1 MLGVKCKYN
10 EEKKGRKE
18 MKRNYEEM
26 TVTELRAE
34 TRQRGLP
41 QQKNG
46 KKFTK
51 IELID
56 RLKQDDMKFGV
67 SEEENKI
74 KKEKKEWKKPE
85 IVITKEEEKQEVTI
99 EQVTSEITK
108 LQDKLSGTATKE
120 DIQIG
125 SFVVFVKYTE
135 RKGRSVIKRLLT
147 GKITE
152 IDRKNEIV
160 KVETPVGTCFTM
172 SYASLLFCKRPGDR
186 KGFPDEIVEAF
197 DIQKKERES
206 YKKRIAY
213 TSGKQYMNR
222 GV

>member
-1 MLGVKCKYN
+1 MLGVKCKYS

-18 MKRNYEEM
+18 MKRNYKEM

-34 TRQRGLP
+34 TRRRGLP

-46 KKFTK
+46 KKFVKT
-51 IELID
+51 ELVE
-56 RLKQDDMKFGV
+56 RLKQDDMKF
-67 SEEENKI
+67 SAEEERET
-74 KKEKKEWKKPE
+74 KKKWEKPE
-85 IVITKEEEKQEVTI
+85 VVITKAEEKQEITI

-147 GKITE
+147 GKVIE

-160 KVETPVGTCFTM
+160 KVETPVGICYTM
-172 SYASLLFCKRPGDR
+172 SYASLLFCKRPDDR
-186 KGFPDEIVEAF
+186 KRFPDEIVEAF
-197 DIQKKERES
+197 DLQKKERES

>member
-1 MLGVKCKYN
+1 
-10 EEKKGRKE
+10 

-51 IELID
+51 VELIE
-56 RLKQDDMKFGV
+56 RLKQDDMKFSI
-67 SEEENKI
+67 SESEKESKT
-74 KKEKKEWKKPE
+74 KKKKKEWKKPE

-172 SYASLLFCKRPGDR
+172 SYVSLLFCKRPGDR

-206 YKKRIAY
+206 YKKRLAY
-213 TSGKQYMNR
+213 TSDKQYVNR
-222 GV
+222 SV

>member
-1 MLGVKCKYN
+1 MLGVKCKYS

-18 MKRNYEEM
+18 MKRNYKEM
-26 TVTELRAE
+26 TVAELRAE
-34 TRQRGLP
+34 TRRRGLP

-46 KKFTK
+46 KKFVKT
-51 IELID
+51 ELVE
-56 RLKQDDMKFGV
+56 RLEQDDMKFNV
-67 SEEENKI
+67 EEERET
-74 KKEKKEWKKPE
+74 KKKWEKPE
-85 IVITKEEEKQEVTI
+85 VVITKVEKKQEVTI

-108 LQDKLSGTATKE
+108 LQDKLSGTARKE

-147 GKITE
+147 GKVIE

-160 KVETPVGTCFTM
+160 KVETPVGVCYTM
-172 SYASLLFCKRPGDR
+172 SYASLLFCKRPDDR
-186 KGFPDEIVEAF
+186 KRFPDEIVEVF
-197 DIQKKERES
+197 DLQKKERES

-213 TSGKQYMNR
+213 MSGKQHVNR

>member
-1 MLGVKCKYN
+1 
-10 EEKKGRKE
+10 
-18 MKRNYEEM
+18 MKRNYKEM

-41 QQKNG
+41 QQKDG
-46 KKFTK
+46 KKFAKT
-51 IELID
+51 ELIE
-56 RLKQDDMKFGV
+56 RLEQDDLKFGA
-67 SEEENKI
+67 SEEENKT
-74 KKEKKEWKKPE
+74 KKEWKKPE

-99 EQVTSEITK
+99 EQVTSEITN

-120 DIQIG
+120 DIQID

-147 GKITE
+147 GKVIE

-160 KVETPVGTCFTM
+160 KVETPVGICYTM
-172 SYASLLFCKRPGDR
+172 SYASLLFCKRPDDR
-186 KGFPDEIVEAF
+186 KRFPDEIVEAF
-197 DIQKKERES
+197 DVQKKEREA

-213 TSGKQYMNR
+213 TSGKKYVNR
-222 GV
+222 GI

>member
-1 MLGVKCKYN
+1 MLGVKCKYS

-18 MKRNYEEM
+18 MKRNYKEM

-34 TRQRGLP
+34 TRRRGLP

-46 KKFTK
+46 KKFVKT
-51 IELID
+51 ELVE
-56 RLKQDDMKFGV
+56 RLEQNDMKFGV

-108 LQDKLSGTATKE
+108 LQDKLSGTARKK

-147 GKITE
+147 GKVIE

-160 KVETPVGTCFTM
+160 KVETPVGVCYTM
-172 SYASLLFCKRPGDR
+172 SYASLLFCKRPDDR
-186 KGFPDEIVEAF
+186 KRFPDEIVEAF
-197 DIQKKERES
+197 DLQKKERER
-206 YKKRIAY
+206 YKKRIAC
-213 TSGKQYMNR
+213 TSGKQYVNR
-222 GV
+222 GM

>member
-1 MLGVKCKYN
+1 
-10 EEKKGRKE
+10 
-18 MKRNYEEM
+18 MKRNYKEM

-41 QQKNG
+41 QQKDG
-46 KKFTK
+46 KKFAKT
-51 IELID
+51 ELIE
-56 RLKQDDMKFGV
+56 RLEQDDLKFGA
-67 SEEENKI
+67 SEEENKT
-74 KKEKKEWKKPE
+74 KKEWKKPE

-99 EQVTSEITK
+99 EQVTSEITN

-120 DIQIG
+120 DIQID

-172 SYASLLFCKRPGDR
+172 SYASLLFCKRPDDR
-186 KGFPDEIVEAF
+186 KRFPDEIVEAF
-197 DIQKKERES
+197 DVQKKEREA

-213 TSGKQYMNR
+213 TSGKQYVNR
-222 GV
+222 GI

>member
-1 MLGVKCKYN
+1 MLGVKCKYS

-18 MKRNYEEM
+18 MKRNYKEM

-46 KKFTK
+46 KKFVKT
-51 IELID
+51 ELIE
-56 RLKQDDMKFGV
+56 RLEQDDLKFGA
-67 SEEENKI
+67 EEERET
-74 KKEKKEWKKPE
+74 KKKWEKPE
-85 IVITKEEEKQEVTI
+85 VVITKVEEKQEVTI

-108 LQDKLSGTATKE
+108 LQDRLSGTATKE

-147 GKITE
+147 GKVIE

-160 KVETPVGTCFTM
+160 KVETPVGICYTM
-172 SYASLLFCKRPGDR
+172 SYASLLFCKRPDDR
-186 KGFPDEIVEAF
+186 KRFPDEIVEAF
-197 DIQKKERES
+197 DLQKKERER
-206 YKKRIAY
+206 YKKRIAC
-213 TSGKQYMNR
+213 TSGKQYVNR
-222 GV
+222 GM

>member
-1 MLGVKCKYN
+1 
-10 EEKKGRKE
+10 
-18 MKRNYEEM
+18 MKRNYKEM
-26 TVTELRAE
+26 TVAELRAE
-34 TRQRGLP
+34 TRRRGLP

-46 KKFTK
+46 KKFVKT
-51 IELID
+51 ELVE
-56 RLKQDDMKFGV
+56 RLEQDDMKFNV
-67 SEEENKI
+67 EEERET
-74 KKEKKEWKKPE
+74 KKKWEKPE
-85 IVITKEEEKQEVTI
+85 VVITKVEKKQEVTI

-108 LQDKLSGTATKE
+108 LQDKLSGTARKE

-147 GKITE
+147 GKVIE

-160 KVETPVGTCFTM
+160 KVETPVGVCYTM
-172 SYASLLFCKRPGDR
+172 SYASLLFCKRPDDR
-186 KGFPDEIVEAF
+186 KRFPDEIVEVF
-197 DIQKKERES
+197 DLQKKERES

-213 TSGKQYMNR
+213 MSGKQHVNR

>member
-1 MLGVKCKYN
+1 
-10 EEKKGRKE
+10 

-26 TVTELRAE
+26 TVTELRVE

-51 IELID
+51 VELIE
-56 RLKQDDMKFGV
+56 RLKQDDVKFGV
-67 SEEENKI
+67 SKEEN
-74 KKEKKEWKKPE
+74 KEKKEWKKPE
-85 IVITKEEEKQEVTI
+85 IVITNEEEKQEVTI
-99 EQVTSEITK
+99 EQVTNEITN

-147 GKITE
+147 GKIIE

-172 SYASLLFCKRPGDR
+172 SYVSLLFCKRPGDR

-197 DIQKKERES
+197 DMQKKEREN

-213 TSGKQYMNR
+213 TSDKQYVNR

>member
-108 LQDKLSGTATKE
+108 LQDKLSGTARKE
-120 DIQIG
+120 DVQIG

-197 DIQKKERES
+197 DIQKKEREN

-213 TSGKQYMNR
+213 TSDKQYVNR

>member
-1 MLGVKCKYN
+1 MLGVKCKYS

-51 IELID
+51 VELIE

-67 SEEENKI
+67 SEEENKT
-74 KKEKKEWKKPE
+74 KKEWKKPE

-120 DIQIG
+120 DIQIS

-172 SYASLLFCKRPGDR
+172 SYVSLLFCKRPGDR
-186 KGFPDEIVEAF
+186 KEFPDEIVEAF
-197 DIQKKERES
+197 DMQKKERES

-213 TSGKQYMNR
+213 TSDKQYVNR

>member
-1 MLGVKCKYN
+1 MLGVKCKYS

-18 MKRNYEEM
+18 MKRNYKEM

-51 IELID
+51 AELTE
-56 RLKQDDMKFGV
+56 RLEQDDLKFGA
-67 SEEENKI
+67 SEEER
-74 KKEKKEWKKPE
+74 ETKKEWEKPE
-85 IVITKEEEKQEVTI
+85 VVITKVEEKQEVTI

-147 GKITE
+147 GKVIE

-160 KVETPVGTCFTM
+160 KVETPVGVCYTM
-172 SYASLLFCKRPGDR
+172 SYASLLFCKRPDDR
-186 KGFPDEIVEAF
+186 KRFPDEIVEAF
-197 DIQKKERES
+197 DVQKKERER
-206 YKKRIAY
+206 YKKRIAH
-213 TSGKQYMNR
+213 TSGKQYVNR

>member
-1 MLGVKCKYN
+1 MLGVKCKYS

-18 MKRNYEEM
+18 MKRNYKEM

-41 QQKNG
+41 QQKDG
-46 KKFTK
+46 KKFAKT
-51 IELID
+51 ELIE
-56 RLKQDDMKFGV
+56 RLEQDDLKFGA
-67 SEEENKI
+67 SEEENKT
-74 KKEKKEWKKPE
+74 KKEWKKPE

-99 EQVTSEITK
+99 EQVTSEITN

-120 DIQIG
+120 DIQID

-147 GKITE
+147 GKVIE

-160 KVETPVGTCFTM
+160 KVETPVGICYTM
-172 SYASLLFCKRPGDR
+172 SYASLLFCKRPDDR
-186 KGFPDEIVEAF
+186 KRFPDEIVEAF
-197 DIQKKERES
+197 DVQKKEREA

-213 TSGKQYMNR
+213 TSGKKYVNR
-222 GV
+222 GI

>member
-1 MLGVKCKYN
+1 MLGVKCKHS

-18 MKRNYEEM
+18 MKRNYKEM

-46 KKFTK
+46 KKFVKT
-51 IELID
+51 ELIE
-56 RLKQDDMKFGV
+56 RLEQDDMKFNV
-67 SEEENKI
+67 EEERET
-74 KKEKKEWKKPE
+74 KKKWEKPE
-85 IVITKEEEKQEVTI
+85 VVTTKEEEKQEVTI

-108 LQDKLSGTATKE
+108 LQDKLSGTARKE
-120 DIQIG
+120 DVQIG

-197 DIQKKERES
+197 DIQKKEREN

-213 TSGKQYMNR
+213 TSDKQYVNR

>member
-1 MLGVKCKYN
+1 MLGVKCKYS

-51 IELID
+51 VELIE
-56 RLKQDDMKFGV
+56 RLKQDDMKFSV
-67 SEEENKI
+67 SEEENKT

-147 GKITE
+147 GEITE

-172 SYASLLFCKRPGDR
+172 SYVSLLFCKRPGDR

-197 DIQKKERES
+197 DMQKKEREN
-206 YKKRIAY
+206 YKKRLAY
-213 TSGKQYMNR
+213 TSDKQYVNR
-222 GV
+222 SV

>member
-1 MLGVKCKYN
+1 MLGVKCKYS

-18 MKRNYEEM
+18 MKRNYKEM

-34 TRQRGLP
+34 TRRRGLP

-46 KKFTK
+46 KKFVKT
-51 IELID
+51 ELVE
-56 RLKQDDMKFGV
+56 RLEQDDMKF
-67 SEEENKI
+67 SAEEERET
-74 KKEKKEWKKPE
+74 KKKWEKPE
-85 IVITKEEEKQEVTI
+85 VVITKAEEKQEITI

-147 GKITE
+147 GKVVE

-160 KVETPVGTCFTM
+160 KVETPVGICYTM
-172 SYASLLFCKRPGDR
+172 SYASLLFCKRPDDR
-186 KGFPDEIVEAF
+186 KRFPDEIVETF
-197 DIQKKERES
+197 DVQKKERER

-222 GV
+222 GI

>member
-1 MLGVKCKYN
+1 M
-10 EEKKGRKE
+10 E
-18 MKRNYEEM
+18 RNYKEM

-51 IELID
+51 AELTE
-56 RLKQDDMKFGV
+56 RLEQDDLKFGA
-67 SEEENKI
+67 SEEENKT
-74 KKEKKEWKKPE
+74 KTKKEWEKPE
-85 IVITKEEEKQEVTI
+85 ILITKEEEKQEVTI

-120 DIQIG
+120 DIQID

-172 SYASLLFCKRPGDR
+172 SYASLLFCKRPDDKKR
-186 KGFPDEIVEAF
+186 FPDEIVEAF
-197 DIQKKERES
+197 DMQKKERES

-213 TSGKQYMNR
+213 TSDKQYVNR

>member
-1 MLGVKCKYN
+1 MLGVKCKHS

-18 MKRNYEEM
+18 MKRNYKET

-46 KKFTK
+46 KKFVKT
-51 IELID
+51 ELIE
-56 RLKQDDMKFGV
+56 RLEQDDLKFGA
-67 SEEENKI
+67 SEEDRET
-74 KKEKKEWKKPE
+74 KKKWEKPE
-85 IVITKEEEKQEVTI
+85 VVITKAEEKQEITI

-135 RKGRSVIKRLLT
+135 RKGRSVIKRLLA
-147 GKITE
+147 GKVIE

-160 KVETPVGTCFTM
+160 KVETPVGVCYTM
-172 SYASLLFCKRPGDR
+172 SYASLLFCKRPDDR
-186 KGFPDEIVEAF
+186 KRFPDEIVETF
-197 DIQKKERES
+197 DVQKKERER

-222 GV
+222 GI

>member
-1 MLGVKCKYN
+1 
-10 EEKKGRKE
+10 
-18 MKRNYEEM
+18 MKRNYKEM

-34 TRQRGLP
+34 TRRRGLP

-46 KKFTK
+46 KKFVKT
-51 IELID
+51 ELVE
-56 RLKQDDMKFGV
+56 RLEQDDMKSSA
-67 SEEENKI
+67 SEEERETKT
-74 KKEKKEWKKPE
+74 KKEKKEWEKPE

-147 GKITE
+147 GKVIE

-160 KVETPVGTCFTM
+160 KVETPVGVCYTM
-172 SYASLLFCKRPGDR
+172 SYASLLFCKRPDDR
-186 KGFPDEIVEAF
+186 KRFPDEIVEAF
-197 DIQKKERES
+197 DVQKKERER
-206 YKKRIAY
+206 YKKRIAC
-213 TSGKQYMNR
+213 TSGNQYVNR
-222 GV
+222 GI